1 MFVVVSHR
9 HTVDVSEKL
18 WRLTFIASSVI
29 WICHVVVVIRGQ
41 TDSQELT
48 GQRGSELFMVPV
60 TTHTSRQAGEWLQN
74 VPLTVTEHELM
85 VNWFIPLCVL
95 EVHVHVGTDEHFH
108 VMLLHTSLHSRGKYY
123 TSLLHYRYSVAVVI
137 KHVWLVYTFNPLPLN
152 SIYMSCLF

>member
-1 MFVVVSHR
+1 MWAHWGTQCDRKKWVPVLKVCVAVSAVSAGLHEGEAMFVVVSHR

-60 TTHTSRQAGEWLQN
+60 TTHTSKAGRRVITKCPSDCYWAWTN
-74 VPLTVTEHELM
+74 GEL
-85 VNWFIPLCVL
+85 I
-95 EVHVHVGTDEHFH
+95 
-108 VMLLHTSLHSRGKYY
+108 Y
-123 TSLLHYRYSVAVVI
+123 TSVCWKYMYMYMWVQL
-137 KHVWLVYTFNPLPLN
+137 
-152 SIYMSCLF
+152 SISM